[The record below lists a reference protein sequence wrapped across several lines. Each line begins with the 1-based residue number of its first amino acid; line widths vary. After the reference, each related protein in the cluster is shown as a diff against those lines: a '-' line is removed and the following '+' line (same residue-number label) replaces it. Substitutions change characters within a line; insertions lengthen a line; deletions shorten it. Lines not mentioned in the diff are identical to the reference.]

1 MLEDAVGQAR
11 NGRAVY
17 VVAATQAHA
26 RMLENMSGKVAH
38 ELGIKFETAQTL
50 GNFDWRTMRLA
61 GAHPNSVVIAD
72 HYAIEAEF
80 AAMLEMLHRYDL
92 KTANDKA
99 QGAGGG
105 LIAGGSPGAAGS
117 AAGGHEAP

>member
-1 MLEDAVGQAR
+1 MLEEAIEQAR

-17 VVAATQAHA
+17 VVAATQAHV
-26 RMLENMSGKVAH
+26 RMLEDMGGKAAH

-61 GAHPNSVVIAD
+61 GANKNCVVLAD

-80 AAMLEMLHRYDL
+80 SAMLEMLHRYDL
-92 KTANDKA
+92 KTANDTDN
-99 QGAGGG
+99 GPERSEG
-105 LIAGGSPGAAGS
+105 PR
-117 AAGGHEAP
+117 